1 MTPQPHPRHLKSA
14 TEYRLKWRRDGRQW
28 SYRIYQTWS
37 AAYRKAQGIVALEE
51 IKDDTKLADM
61 PSLVEGPVI
70 EERAVAAWEPS
81 ELHMVVTDATRNSM
95 RAYFAPDDDQGY
107 GPF

>member
-1 MTPQPHPRHLKSA
+1 MTEPHVHRS
-14 TEYRLKWRRDGRQW
+14 TEYRLKWRREGRQW

-37 AAYRKAQGIVALEE
+37 AAYRKAQGILALEDV
-51 IKDDTKLADM
+51 KDDTTMAEMPNLA
-61 PSLVEGPVI
+61 EGPII

-81 ELHMVVTDATRNSM
+81 EVHMVVTDATRESM
-95 RAYFAPDDDQGY
+95 RAYFGRNDDPVY